1 MRSIAT
7 PGPLFHR
14 IRCSLIFPLDIR
26 PERQL
31 SLGRMTT
38 KEMESQL
45 ELLQGTLDLLIL
57 QTLAFG
63 RAHGHAIAR
72 SIERRSDEVLQVG
85 HGSLYPA
92 LQRLLKGGLI
102 VAEDGTSENNRK
114 ARFYRLTAKGK
125 KKLYAETSKWQTFS
139 NAIAR
144 ILAPLA
150 EESK

>member
-1 MRSIAT
+1 MSTREANQNADGQI
-7 PGPLFHR
+7 
-14 IRCSLIFPLDIR
+14 
-26 PERQL
+26 
-31 SLGRMTT
+31 
-38 KEMESQL
+38 

-92 LQRLLKGGLI
+92 LQRLLKSGLI
-102 VAEDGTSENNRK
+102 LAEDGISENNRK
-114 ARFYRLTAKGK
+114 ARFYRLTAKGRR
-125 KKLYAETSKWQTFS
+125 KLSAEASRWERFS

-144 ILAPLA
+144 ILVPVA
-150 EESK
+150 EENS